1 MNYVILAI
9 VVILL
14 LYLLI
19 QFPIA
24 SVGIAIGIGLIAWA
38 IYEHNINK
46 KLRAKSKMPSIII
59 AIGLVI
65 MLGGI
70 GVQATTANDVA
81 TDEDVAIEEVEIQ
94 ETETKQEKERTTE
107 QDSDS
112 TEKSDENAENE
123 QKMQEELAKQ
133 KEEQEKQEAAQQQKQ
148 AEQKQE
154 QATKQTE
161 QKTESNPAPSGN
173 TAKVTRIVDGDTIE
187 INYQGRTES
196 VRLLL
201 VDTPETKHPQL
212 PVQPF
217 GPEAS
222 AFAEEMLLGKTVQVE
237 FDGPKRDKY
246 DRMLAYLWV
255 DGKNFNE
262 MLLEKGLAR
271 YAYVYDP
278 PYTHQSSMKAA
289 EARAKEKRIGIWSI
303 DNYVTSS
310 GYNTTSETPKS
321 SSKPKNEQK
330 QTKTEKP
337 AKEYNFKNCTELRE
351 VFPEG
356 VPSDHPAYQSK
367 MDRDKD
373 NWACEAA

>member
-24 SVGIAIGIGLIAWA
+24 SVGIAIGVGLIAWA

-94 ETETKQEKERTTE
+94 ETETKQEKEITTE

-112 TEKSDENAENE
+112 TEKSDENAENK

-133 KEEQEKQEAAQQQKQ
+133 KEEQEKQEAAQQQKK

-303 DNYVTSS
+303 DSYVTSS

>member
-94 ETETKQEKERTTE
+94 ETETKQEKEITTE

-112 TEKSDENAENE
+112 TEKSDENAENK

-133 KEEQEKQEAAQQQKQ
+133 KEEQEKQEAAQQQKK

-330 QTKTEKP
+330 QEKP
-337 AKEYNFKNCTELRE
+337 ANEYNFKNCTELRE

>member
-24 SVGIAIGIGLIAWA
+24 SVGIAIGVGLIAWA

-94 ETETKQEKERTTE
+94 ETETKQEKEITTE

-112 TEKSDENAENE
+112 TEKSDENAENK

-133 KEEQEKQEAAQQQKQ
+133 KEEQEKQEAAQQQKK

-330 QTKTEKP
+330 QEKP
-337 AKEYNFKNCTELRE
+337 ANEYNFKNCTELRE

>member
-94 ETETKQEKERTTE
+94 ETETKQEKEITTE

-112 TEKSDENAENE
+112 TEKSDENAENK

-133 KEEQEKQEAAQQQKQ
+133 KEEQEKQEAAQQQKK

>member
-112 TEKSDENAENE
+112 TEKSDENAENK

-161 QKTESNPAPSGN
+161 QKTESNPAPSRN

>member
-24 SVGIAIGIGLIAWA
+24 SVGIAIGVGLIAWA

-94 ETETKQEKERTTE
+94 ETETKQEKEITTE

-112 TEKSDENAENE
+112 TEKSDENAENK

-133 KEEQEKQEAAQQQKQ
+133 KEEQEKQEAAQQQKK

>member
-94 ETETKQEKERTTE
+94 ETETETKQEKEITTE

-112 TEKSDENAENE
+112 TEKSDENAENK

-133 KEEQEKQEAAQQQKQ
+133 KEEQEKQEAAQQQKK

-330 QTKTEKP
+330 QEKP
-337 AKEYNFKNCTELRE
+337 ANEYNFKNCTELRE

>member
-112 TEKSDENAENE
+112 TEKSDENAENK

>member
-112 TEKSDENAENE
+112 TEKSDENAENK

-133 KEEQEKQEAAQQQKQ
+133 KEEQEKQEAAQQQKK

-330 QTKTEKP
+330 QEKP
-337 AKEYNFKNCTELRE
+337 ANEYNFKNCTELRE

>member
-94 ETETKQEKERTTE
+94 ETETKQEKEITTE

-112 TEKSDENAENE
+112 TEKSDENAENK

-310 GYNTTSETPKS
+310 GYNTTS
-321 SSKPKNEQK
+321 
-330 QTKTEKP
+330 
-337 AKEYNFKNCTELRE
+337 
-351 VFPEG
+351 
-356 VPSDHPAYQSK
+356 
-367 MDRDKD
+367 
-373 NWACEAA
+373 